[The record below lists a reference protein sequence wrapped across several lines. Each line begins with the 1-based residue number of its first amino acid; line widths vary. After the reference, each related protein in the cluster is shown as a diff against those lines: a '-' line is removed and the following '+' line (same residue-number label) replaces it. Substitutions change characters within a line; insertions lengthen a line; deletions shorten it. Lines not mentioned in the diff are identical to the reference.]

1 MNKWITFLLFILLTL
16 TSCPQVHG
24 GIQRFIH
31 IAKGPC
37 GFVSKRYFETGTIWH
52 AEARYNYEDQNTNS
66 RNEGNHF
73 VYLKWK
79 PLSISP
85 VTGIVF
91 ASFIDGNISSKINEG
106 CKKLSISLEAQFSFC
121 FGKKSKNYFYSGPEF
136 GFQYLKILHPSMRG
150 LWPRCYEA
158 KSSSEPDKLPSAR
171 RKGRTFPPCAFNP
184 AEKTGNYVMGLS
196 WNRITPHQKF
206 HYNDT
211 EKITVIFFNNYK
223 N

>member
-121 FGKKSKNYFYSGPEF
+121 FGKKSKNLSKTKRAVAPPPPIHLQILS
-136 GFQYLKILHPSMRG
+136 GFQPADQDALKPYLIQN
-150 LWPRCYEA
+150 
-158 KSSSEPDKLPSAR
+158 
-171 RKGRTFPPCAFNP
+171 AFQI
-184 AEKTGNYVMGLS
+184 KRSKYVA
-196 WNRITPHQKF
+196 
-206 HYNDT
+206 
-211 EKITVIFFNNYK
+211 
-223 N
+223 